1 MPLAISYA
9 KDFYEAT
16 ETESASS
23 FVFAGNISG
32 KVFQDFNGNGTF
44 DTTSTISNDGFG
56 TIGAAVDRGVA
67 NVEVRS
73 YNSAGTNVTTGGVVI
88 TDANGNYTITTNDV
102 GSGPYRVE
110 FTNLPAG
117 FLVSARSTD
126 SVSGGS
132 TTNSGSTV
140 QFVSSPATNV
150 NLAVNYPT
158 DYSQN
163 NPQILAAM
171 YESGDAITGP
181 NNGQSEMLSFPY
193 SAGSSDATTGATES
207 LFDMPTVNPLDVPAN
222 QVGAT
227 FGMAYARKTR
237 NIYAAAYFKRHAGYG
252 PQGPNAIYR
261 ISRTGSGSVTG
272 FFTVPGTVTNAH
284 DTANYTRDNGN
295 TGWNGVGTTGVGG
308 IAISEDES
316 TLYAFNL
323 TNRTLYSL
331 NATTGTQIASQAA
344 PTNLPL
350 PSGTCAAADA
360 RPFALTVYRGQL
372 YAGMIC
378 SAASTSNVDT
388 FTDSNSNGVW
398 DAGDYFID
406 TNQNGTRNTGE
417 SYFDL
422 DGNGSYT
429 APETFTDTDGN
440 GIYNRGDARG
450 LRAYVYTVNPTTLA
464 FSASPVF
471 QMALNYRRGMTTH
484 TTGALGAWR
493 PWSSTYRNAILGL
506 RVVYSQPMLTD
517 IAFDN
522 GNMILGFRDRLSDQ
536 VGNGTQSNPGDA
548 STDKYQPRAAGDV
561 IRACGTPNSWTLES
575 NGRCNATGSAPQNVM
590 EGPGGGEFYYGD
602 SYDLSESFVSPSVTV
617 SGKGSNHDDIGNGG
631 VEQLPGAPDVMI
643 SSINPIG
650 NVANAVHDGGL
661 RWLSNSTGNYSKG
674 YRLFNGLGDD
684 GNIFGKAGGTGGSL
698 VILSDPAPIEIGN
711 RVWRD
716 LNNDGVQDPNENGID
731 KVTVRLYQGSTL
743 VGTAVTDANGE
754 YYFVSSSV
762 VDPNTNDNIGQ
773 VNGGILYNTAYQIRL
788 DRSSDYSSGALAGLI
803 LTTANQT
810 SQLGDDDASDSDAAY
825 VTNPSGSPSG
835 TFPVISLTTGNPGAN
850 DHTFDT
856 GFHSA
861 PTPTATTTFTPTPTN
876 TAASTATN
884 TATPT
889 PTCGGTFSYAGPAV
903 AIADNTVA
911 GVDFTIPVSGVGSI
925 TDVNFIFD
933 GTQSAD
939 PASTTPGIN
948 HSWVGDLMVRVT
960 SPGGTTVTVFDR
972 PGFTGTGFGCNSN
985 NLAQIVLDDDGG
997 FPAVEV
1003 QCGASNAA
1011 AFPIGNFS
1019 PNSLMS
1025 AFDGQ
1030 DPNGNWMIN
1039 ISDNAAA
1046 DTGSARTFSLVIDS
1060 ICSTPTST
1068 STNTPIN
1075 TPSNTPTDTPAP
1087 TATATATET
1096 FTPTA
1101 TATETFTPTATA
1113 TETFTPTA
1121 TATETFTPTA
1131 TATETFTPTATATET
1146 FTPSATATETF
1157 TPTATATETF
1167 TPTATAT
1174 ETFTPTATAT
1184 ETFTPTAT
1192 ATETFTPTA
1201 TATETFTP
1209 TATSTETFTPTATAT
1224 ETFTPTAT
1232 ATETFTPTATA
1243 TETFT
1248 PTATA
1253 TETFTPTATATETF
1267 TPTATATETFT
1278 PTATATETFTPT
1290 ATATETFTPTA
1301 TATETFTPTATA
1313 TETFTPTATATET
1326 FTPTATATETFTP
1339 TATATETFT
1348 PTATATETFTPTAT
1362 ATETFTPTATATET
1376 FTPTATA
1383 TETFT
1388 PTATATETFT
1398 PTATA
1403 TETFTPTATAT
1414 ETFTPTATATETFTP
1429 TATAT
1434 ETFTP
1439 TATATETFTPTA
1451 TATETFTP
1459 TATATETFT
1468 PTATATETFT
1478 PTATAT
1484 NTFTPTAT
1492 ATITFTPTPT
1502 ATNTF
1507 TPTATSTATNTNTP
1521 TATPT
1526 IAYDISGV
1534 VTYGN
1539 SNSGTRF
1546 VSNVQI
1552 HGAGVPPASTVT
1564 DFPNGAYTLTVFS
1577 AGPYTVTPSK
1587 VGGQNGFV
1595 TSLDAARITQHVT
1608 GVNLLTTDI
1617 QKVVADTS
1625 GNGNITSNDA
1635 ALVGRYVTG
1644 LGEPLGFAGKWR
1656 FFVPPGPPFPVGA
1669 YPTNRSYPL
1678 LTSNISGEDYV
1689 GLLVGEVTG
1698 NWLNTGARPSNEGGP
1713 ERGVDVGLP
1722 NLLTPLG
1729 KEVIVPVTVD
1739 GIINKGAIA
1748 YEFDLRYD
1756 PSVIQPMADAADS
1769 AGTASRGLSVIV
1781 NALEPGLLR
1790 VVVYGPMAID
1800 ENGVLLNLRFTAV
1813 GKPGSVS
1820 PLTWERIIFNEG
1832 EPRVTALDGKVELF

>member
-1 MPLAISYA
+1 MGSRQRLSRSNILRNSLFIGFIIVFAASMPLAISYS
-9 KDFYEAT
+9 KDFYASY
-16 ETESASS
+16 ETENSSGS

-44 DTTSTISNDGFG
+44 DTTSTVANDGFG
-56 TIGAAVDRGVA
+56 TIGLAIDRGVA

-73 YNSAGTNVTTGGVVI
+73 YNASGTNVTTGGVVI
-88 TDANGNYTITTNDV
+88 TDASGNYTITTNDV

-117 FLVSARSTD
+117 YLASVRSAD

-132 TTNSGSTV
+132 ATNSGSTV

-150 NLAVNYPT
+150 NLAVNYPA

-163 NPQILAAM
+163 NPQVLAAM

-237 NIYAAAYFKRHAGYG
+237 TIYAAAYFKRHAGYG

-272 FFTVPGTVTNAH
+272 FFTVPGTATNAH

-308 IAISEDES
+308 VALSEDES

-331 NATTGTQIASQAA
+331 NATTGVQIASQAA
-344 PTNLPL
+344 PTSLPL

-378 SAASTSNVDT
+378 NAASTSNVDS

-406 TNQNGTRNTGE
+406 TNQNGTRNSGE

-429 APETFTDTDGN
+429 APETYTDTDGN

-471 QMALNYRRGMTTH
+471 QMALNYRRGLTTH
-484 TTGALGAWR
+484 TTGAMGAWR

-536 VGNGTQSNPGDA
+536 VGNGTQSNPSDA

-575 NGRCNATGSAPQNVM
+575 NGRCSSSGSAPQNVM

-602 SYDLSESFVSPSVTV
+602 SYDLAESFVSPSVTI

-631 VEQLPGAPDVMI
+631 VEQLPGAPDVII

-650 NVANAVHDGGL
+650 NIANVIHDGGL
-661 RWLSNSTGNYSKG
+661 RWLSNSTGNYTKG

-698 VILSDPAPIEIGN
+698 VILSDPAPIELGN

-716 LNNDGVQDPNENGID
+716 LNNNGVQDPNESGID

-743 VGTAVTDANGE
+743 VGTAVTDTNGE
-754 YYFVSSSV
+754 YYFVSSTVADS
-762 VDPNTNDNIGQ
+762 NTNDNIGQ
-773 VNGGILYNTAYQIRL
+773 VNGGILYNTSYQIRL
-788 DRSSDYSSGALAGLI
+788 DKSSDYSSGALSGLI

-810 SQLGDDDASDSDAAY
+810 SQLGNDDASDSDASN
-825 VTNPSGSPSG
+825 VTNPAGSPSG

-850 DHTFDT
+850 DHTFEA
-856 GFHSA
+856 GFRSA
-861 PTPTATTTFTPTPTN
+861 PTPTATATFTPTPSNTPTNTPTNTATATATATNTFTPTPTATN
-876 TAASTATN
+876 TFTPTATN
-884 TATPT
+884 TFTPT
-889 PTCGGTFSYAGPAV
+889 PTA
-903 AIADNTVA
+903 
-911 GVDFTIPVSGVGSI
+911 
-925 TDVNFIFD
+925 
-933 GTQSAD
+933 
-939 PASTTPGIN
+939 
-948 HSWVGDLMVRVT
+948 
-960 SPGGTTVTVFDR
+960 
-972 PGFTGTGFGCNSN
+972 
-985 NLAQIVLDDDGG
+985 
-997 FPAVEV
+997 
-1003 QCGASNAA
+1003 
-1011 AFPIGNFS
+1011 
-1019 PNSLMS
+1019 
-1025 AFDGQ
+1025 
-1030 DPNGNWMIN
+1030 
-1039 ISDNAAA
+1039 
-1046 DTGSARTFSLVIDS
+1046 
-1060 ICSTPTST
+1060 
-1068 STNTPIN
+1068 TNTF
-1075 TPSNTPTDTPAP
+1075 TP
-1087 TATATATET
+1087 TATATNTFTPTPTATNTFTPTATATNTFTPTATET
-1096 FTPTA
+1096 FTPT
-1101 TATETFTPTATA
+1101 PTA
-1113 TETFTPTA
+1113 
-1121 TATETFTPTA
+1121 
-1131 TATETFTPTATATET
+1131 
-1146 FTPSATATETF
+1146 
-1157 TPTATATETF
+1157 
-1167 TPTATAT
+1167 
-1174 ETFTPTATAT
+1174 
-1184 ETFTPTAT
+1184 
-1192 ATETFTPTA
+1192 
-1201 TATETFTP
+1201 
-1209 TATSTETFTPTATAT
+1209 TETFTPTATAT

-1484 NTFTPTAT
+1484 ETFTPTAT
-1492 ATITFTPTPT
+1492 ATETFTPTATATETFTPTATATETFTPTATATETFTPTATATETFTPTATATETFTPTATATETFTPTATATETFTPTATATETFTPTATATETFTPTATATVTFTPTAT

-1507 TPTATSTATNTNTP
+1507 TPTATATNTFTPTPTATSTFTPSATATATNTNTP
-1521 TATPT
+1521 TPTPT
-1526 IAYDISGV
+1526 IAYVISGV

-1552 HGAGVPPASTVT
+1552 NGAGAPPASTVT
-1564 DFPNGAYTLTVFS
+1564 DFPNGAYALTVFS
-1577 AGPYTVTPSK
+1577 SGPYTVTPSK

-1608 GVNLLTTDI
+1608 GINLFTTDI
-1617 QKVVADTS
+1617 QKVVADAS

-1644 LGEPLGFAGKWR
+1644 LGEPLGLAGKWR

-1669 YPTNRSYPL
+1669 YPTSRLYPSL
-1678 LTSNISGEDYV
+1678 SSNISGDDYV
-1689 GLLVGEVTG
+1689 GLLIGEVTG
-1698 NWLNTGARPSNEGGP
+1698 NWINTGARPLNEGGP
-1713 ERGVDVGLP
+1713 ERSGAVELP
-1722 NLLTPLG
+1722 NLSAPLG
-1729 KEVIVPVTVD
+1729 KEVIVPVTVN
-1739 GIINKGAIA
+1739 GIANKGVIA

-1756 PSVIQPMADAADS
+1756 PSVIQPLAEAVDS
-1769 AGTASRGLSVIV
+1769 TGTVSRGLSVIV
-1781 NALEPGLLR
+1781 NAFEPGLLR
-1790 VVVYGPMAID
+1790 VVVYGPMPID

-1813 GKPGSVS
+1813 GKPGSMS

-1832 EPRVTALDGKVELF
+1832 EPRVTTLDGQVELF